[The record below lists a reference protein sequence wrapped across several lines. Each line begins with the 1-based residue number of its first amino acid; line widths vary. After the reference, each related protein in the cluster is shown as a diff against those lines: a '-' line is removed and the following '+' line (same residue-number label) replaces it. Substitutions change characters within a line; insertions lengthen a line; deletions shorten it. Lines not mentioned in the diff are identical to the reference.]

1 MQAVLKANRGKG
13 IEIKEVPEPEIK
25 RPDEVKIKINAASI
39 CGTDVHMHEFNEWAQ
54 NRLKPP
60 FIIGH
65 EVGGEVIEVGK
76 DVTSIEV
83 GDNVSMECHIACG
96 VCYQCRSDRM
106 HICANTKIIGV
117 DMDGIFAEYA
127 VIPELNA
134 WKNDAD
140 LDPRLASL
148 QDPLGNAIHTVLP
161 KDGTNEDLAGKNIA
175 VIGCG
180 PIGLMSIPVAKAL
193 GASQIFATG
202 GGRNIKRLELAKEMG
217 ADRVFNVREEGD
229 IIVKEIMDATEGNGV
244 DFAFEM
250 SGIPSGLETA
260 MDILTKGGRISLL
273 GIFDKPFSVDVNR
286 MVFQAMTIYGIAG
299 RRMFQTWQQMRGLL
313 RNKPFQEALTKVI
326 THRFNMADVDKGFDE
341 IYAKKAAK
349 VVLDPFK

>member
-1 MQAVLKANRGKG
+1 MQAVLKSKSEPGV
-13 IEIKEVPEPEIK
+13 EIQEVPEPEIK

-39 CGTDVHMHEFNEWAQ
+39 CGTDVHMHEYNDWAK

-65 EVGGEVIEVGK
+65 EVGGEVIEIGQ
-76 DVTSIEV
+76 DVTSLKI

-96 VCYQCRSDRM
+96 VCYQCKSDRM
-106 HICANTKIIGV
+106 HICSNTKIIGV
-117 DMDGIFAEYA
+117 DIDGIFAEYA

-134 WKNDAD
+134 WKNDED

-148 QDPLGNAIHTVLP
+148 QDPLGNAIHTALP
-161 KDGTNEDLAGKNIA
+161 KDGTNEDLAGKNVA

-180 PIGLMSIPVAKAL
+180 PIGLMSISVARAL
-193 GASQIFATG
+193 GVSQIFATG
-202 GGRNIKRLELAKEMG
+202 GGSNLKRLELAKEMG

-229 IIVKEIMDATEGNGV
+229 IIVKEILDATEGNGV
-244 DFAFEM
+244 DFTFEM
-250 SGIPSGLETA
+250 SGIPSGLETG
-260 MDILTKGGRISLL
+260 MEITTKGGRISLL
-273 GIFDKPFSVDVNR
+273 GIFDKPFPVDLNR
-286 MVFQAMTIYGIAG
+286 MVFQSFTVYGIAG

-341 IYAKKAAK
+341 IYSKKAGK